1 MAAAGVGDGSWL
13 RRVALPVGL
22 AALEAAWMYP
32 WSLLLGLWLRPGGG
46 APLLPAPSIFALL
59 LLGRAATRGAR
70 RLGWPLGLARAA
82 LVALGLLAVAVAV
95 VLVHGV
101 GVLDAA
107 ARAALARTLPDVLL
121 VNPQPP
127 VFAAALGSFLWWRGT
142 VRGRGELGFD
152 DLEGAFRQ
160 GVLGLVAFL
169 AAAAASESASYQA
182 VEGEAAPYVLG
193 FFFAG
198 LVSLA
203 LARLAAVR
211 EQSQARQG
219 RAPAFSREWLAVLL
233 GVVGGLLLVALLF
246 AQLVTFDLI
255 AAIWRPI
262 GGPLGTAASWLLLAI
277 LLPIALLIELIVYVA
292 RLLLHPGEPP
302 PRPPQDDLAG
312 QLQRLVRGQE
322 ASGLPAGVAEAARWG
337 AVALIA
343 AVVLATLA
351 RAVYWFVDAER
362 DDEVEEE
369 RDSVWSWASLR
380 HALGAWLRSL
390 YGRWFRRPR
399 AATAPLTAAS
409 DAAVAPPPMVATVRA
424 IYREL
429 LALGRLA
436 GSPRSPTATPYE
448 HLPRLQAALDPDEDL
463 AGITE
468 AYVQARYGAEPPSD
482 ARVRDVRARWE
493 RVVAHARPPPDA
505 EGPGDE
511 PSAPERKPT

>member
-1 MAAAGVGDGSWL
+1 
-13 RRVALPVGL
+13 
-22 AALEAAWMYP
+22 
-32 WSLLLGLWLRPGGG
+32 
-46 APLLPAPSIFALL
+46 
-59 LLGRAATRGAR
+59 
-70 RLGWPLGLARAA
+70 
-82 LVALGLLAVAVAV
+82 
-95 VLVHGV
+95 
-101 GVLDAA
+101 
-107 ARAALARTLPDVLL
+107 
-121 VNPQPP
+121 
-127 VFAAALGSFLWWRGT
+127 
-142 VRGRGELGFD
+142 
-152 DLEGAFRQ
+152 
-160 GVLGLVAFL
+160 
-169 AAAAASESASYQA
+169 
-182 VEGEAAPYVLG
+182 
-193 FFFAG
+193 
-198 LVSLA
+198 SLA

-211 EQSQARQG
+211 DQSRARQG
-219 RAPAFSREWLAVLL
+219 RAPPLNRQWLAVLL
-233 GVVGGLLLVALLF
+233 GVVAGTLVLTLAL
-246 AQLVTFDLI
+246 AQLLTFDLI

-262 GGPLGTAASWLLLAI
+262 SGPLGALLYALIFVVA
-277 LLPIALLIELIVYVA
+277 LPIGFLLEVLIYA
-292 RLLLHPGEPP
+292 IRLVLHPGEPP
-302 PRPPQDDLAG
+302 PRPQPFDLAAELERMG
-312 QLQRLVRGQE
+312 RRGE
-322 ASGLPAGVAEAARWG
+322 PASLPPEIALLARWA
-337 AVALIA
+337 AVAVLA

-351 RAVYWFVDAER
+351 RAVYWWMEWER

-409 DAAVAPPPMVATVRA
+409 EAAVAPPPMVATVRA